1 MDKSKIREFIASS
14 EWFEEAPDD
23 ILDRLVDSMHLRQV
37 PANTY
42 LWAMG
47 ETNTEMFGIVD
58 GRVRM
63 YISSAMGQEFALIDR
78 EDGAWLGEA
87 CMKDDEGRLI
97 GARTMT
103 ESSILVVHRQV
114 IADIAQD
121 WPLLYRNLFLYTVT
135 TSRFLYRILSA
146 VLFYPLKT
154 RVAGRLL
161 YLIEE
166 HGEQVE
172 EGTLI
177 DMKVSQNDFARLAMG
192 SRQRVNRIFREW
204 DKQGLVLTRG
214 EHLLIKDRELLEQE
228 MQPFE

>member
-87 CMKDDEGRLI
+87 CPARENSFPNDE
-97 GARTMT
+97 AM
-103 ESSILVVHRQV
+103 
-114 IADIAQD
+114 
-121 WPLLYRNLFLYTVT
+121 
-135 TSRFLYRILSA
+135 A
-146 VLFYPLKT
+146 V
-154 RVAGRLL
+154 
-161 YLIEE
+161 
-166 HGEQVE
+166 
-172 EGTLI
+172 
-177 DMKVSQNDFARLAMG
+177 
-192 SRQRVNRIFREW
+192 
-204 DKQGLVLTRG
+204 
-214 EHLLIKDRELLEQE
+214 
-228 MQPFE
+228 